1 MAGLLSGKLKSL
13 RSQAGAKAFGA
24 PEPGATIEPP
34 TVRVRDEMYFETGQG
49 LVEPGPQLERLRRQ
63 FQLRHAPVKRP
74 KWSESDLADA
84 VDGYLA
90 APGLI
95 EVKAELVYPHPC
107 GALFLEANALEAA
120 REFLPVSPDIGAL
133 DTVIVLDTETS
144 GLSGGTG
151 TVPFLVG
158 ATVLTRDSTVFFQW
172 LMTRFEGEAH
182 MLTRLKACIAAAQGA
197 RACLLTYNGAAFDL
211 PLLETRARLNG
222 IRLDLESHQ
231 HLDLLHWVRRAFSGR
246 WPNCRLQTA
255 EQLLLEFTRED
266 DTPGHE
272 VPAHWF
278 DWMRHGDGRGLE
290 GVMRHNRLDIIN
302 LAALLQP
309 LRDAFHDPAAYGARI
324 VPAKL
329 HTAGEEGVYAELLN
343 NQGILDSS
351 ECLELARLAKRKGAW
366 CVAEA
371 ALCPLAARRDPAAM
385 LQLAKLCE
393 HQLGDIERALELT
406 LSLAALRLPPKDI
419 HIRLERLESKRAQQL
434 AV

>member
-13 RSQAGAKAFGA
+13 RNQAGAKAFGA
-24 PEPGATIEPP
+24 PEPSAASEPP
-34 TVRVRDEMYFETGQG
+34 TVRVREEMYFETGQG
-49 LVEPGPQLERLRRQ
+49 LVEPGAQLERLRRQ
-63 FQLRHAPVKRP
+63 FQLRHASVKRP

-90 APGLI
+90 TPGLI
-95 EVKAELVYPHPC
+95 EVKAELLYPHPC
-107 GALFLEANALEAA
+107 GSAFLEFSALEAA
-120 REFLPVSPDIGAL
+120 REFLPASPELGPI

-158 ATVLTRDSTVFFQW
+158 ATVLKKDSTAFYQW
-172 LMTRFEGEAH
+172 LMTRFEGESH
-182 MLTRLKACIAAAQGA
+182 MLTRLKACLQAEKGT
-197 RACLLTYNGAAFDL
+197 RACVLTYNGAAFDL

-222 IRLDLESHQ
+222 MRLELETYE

-246 WPNCRLQTA
+246 WPNCKLQTA
-255 EQLLLEFTRED
+255 ERRLLEFTRED

-278 DWMRHGDGRGLE
+278 DWMRHGDGRGLK

-302 LAALLQP
+302 LGALLKP
-309 LRDAFHDPAAYGARI
+309 LCDAFHEPAAYGARI

-329 HTAGEEGVYAELLN
+329 HTAGEEGVYTELLN

-371 ALCPLAARRDPAAM
+371 ALGSLAAKRDPAAM

-393 HQLGDIERALELT
+393 HQLGDLERALELT

-419 HIRLERLESKRAQQL
+419 HVRLERLESKRARQR